1 MSRPPIVS
9 VVVTFLNA
17 ASFLHQAI
25 QSVVSQSYDRWELLL
40 VDDGST
46 DDSGRIAK
54 SWVRDHPAR
63 MQYLQ
68 HADHSNRGVSA
79 ARNLGIRHA
88 SGDLVAFLDADDV
101 WLQEKLERQVSLLT
115 AHPDAGMIY
124 GRTEYW
130 HSWTGN
136 REDQGRDS
144 IPSHGIFA
152 DTLVAPPSL
161 LTAFLRGT
169 TCVPCLCSVLVRRS
183 LLERLGRFEESFRGF
198 YDDQVFY
205 AKVCLNAPVFVSD
218 ECLERYRQHAGSHSQ
233 RALAEHTDAHT
244 MWRRR
249 YLHWLSRYVS
259 EAAIVDGDL
268 ARALRTQRWIWG
280 EDSRSLVP
288 PRVQRLLRKAK
299 QVAAHFAD
307 RLPPSERHH

>member
-1 MSRPPIVS
+1 VSRPPIVS
-9 VVVTFLNA
+9 VVVPFLNA
-17 ASFLHQAI
+17 AGFLHQAI
-25 QSVVSQSYDRWELLL
+25 QSVVSQSYDHWELLL

-46 DDSGRIAK
+46 DESGHIAK
-54 SWVRDHPAR
+54 SWVGNHPAR

-68 HADHSNRGVSA
+68 HANHANRGASA

-88 SGDLVAFLDADDV
+88 FGDLVAFLDADDV
-101 WLQEKLERQVSLLT
+101 WLPEKLERQVSLLT

-130 HSWTGN
+130 HSWTGKH
-136 REDQGRDS
+136 EDQGRDS
-144 IPSHGIFA
+144 IPSHGIPV
-152 DTLVAPPSL
+152 DTPVTPPSL

-169 TCVPCLCSVLVRRS
+169 TFVPCICSVLVRRS
-183 LLERLGRFEESFRGF
+183 LLERLGGFEESFPGL
-198 YDDQVFY
+198 YDDQVLY

-218 ECLERYRQHAGSHSQ
+218 ECLERYRQHTGSQ
-233 RALAEHTDAHT
+233 CALAEHTDTHT
-244 MWRRR
+244 IWRQR

-280 EDSRSLVP
+280 EDSRSRVA
-288 PRVQRLLRKAK
+288 PRMQRLLRRAK